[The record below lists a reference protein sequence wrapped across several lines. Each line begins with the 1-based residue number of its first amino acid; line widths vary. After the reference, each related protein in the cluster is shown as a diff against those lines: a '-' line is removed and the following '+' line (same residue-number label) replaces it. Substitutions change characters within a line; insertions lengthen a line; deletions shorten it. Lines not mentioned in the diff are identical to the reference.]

1 MNPARRRSALR
12 DSAVGRTAPSVLV
25 ALLGALLLALA
36 LMPVSASAHDS
47 LISSDPEDGASVET
61 SPEELTFTFSAD
73 ILDVTPVV
81 RISDESG
88 EEILEATPVI
98 EGPEAVVALDEP
110 LAAGTY
116 TIQWRVV
123 SSDGHP
129 IEGTQTLT
137 VEQDTA
143 GSEDSSLGSDD
154 AAASDESAASD
165 QGGEDAD
172 GSAASDGTAAS
183 DQGGEDAATQDP
195 SATADGADEG
205 APVVLIVVIAVVV
218 IAVVLAAVLTLRRRK
233 D

>member
-1 MNPARRRSALR
+1 MTTTTSPRPAPRSILR
-12 DSAVGRTAPSVLV
+12 SSAPAALV

-36 LMPVSASAHDS
+36 LMPVSASAHDT
-47 LISSDPEDGASVET
+47 LISSDPEDGATVET
-61 SPEELTFTFSAD
+61 SPEQLTFTFSAD

-81 RISDESG
+81 RISTEDGTEV
-88 EEILEATPVI
+88 LEATPAI
-98 EGPEAVVALDEP
+98 DGPEAVVVLDEP

-143 GSEDSSLGSDD
+143 GAADATDGAADEATGSAD
-154 AAASDESAASD
+154 ATDEASAASD
-165 QGGEDAD
+165 AGGAEETEQATPIAEDTVIEEPAEEE
-172 GSAASDGTAAS
+172 G
-183 DQGGEDAATQDP
+183 
-195 SATADGADEG
+195 G

-218 IAVVLAAVLTLRRRK
+218 IAVIVAAVLTLRKKK